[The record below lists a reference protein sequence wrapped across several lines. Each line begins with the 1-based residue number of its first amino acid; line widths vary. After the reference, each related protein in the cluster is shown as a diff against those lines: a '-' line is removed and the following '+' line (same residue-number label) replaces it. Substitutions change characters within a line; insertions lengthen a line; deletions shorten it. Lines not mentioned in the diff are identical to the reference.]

1 MQPQAAILG
10 AALASQI
17 EHGLATSSRSRQ
29 REIGASE
36 IGFAC
41 GRRLSYRLHGTAKTN
56 FTDPM
61 KLMTGLGV
69 HTVLAEIYA
78 ANPRYLV
85 EHPVTFRGIR
95 GTLDLYDRGTAT
107 VIDWKTTS
115 KSRLASYAKQGPP
128 MHYVTQIN
136 IYAAALMEQGFLVSR
151 VALAFLPSDG
161 ALSNLWVWLAEPD
174 KRVALDAADRVEA
187 LRHLEPSNVDAKPDR
202 YCGWCDY
209 YLPTST
215 DLSIGCP
222 GTK

>member
-10 AALASQI
+10 AALVSQI
-17 EHGLATSSRSRQ
+17 EHGLATAPRSRQ

-41 GRRLSYRLHGTAKTN
+41 GRRLSYRLHEVAKTN
-56 FTDPM
+56 FTDPTR
-61 KLMTGLGV
+61 LMIGIGV
-69 HTVLAEIYA
+69 HTTLAEIYR
-78 ANPRYLV
+78 ANPRFLV
-85 EHPVTFRGIR
+85 EYPVSFRGIR
-95 GTLDLYDRGTAT
+95 GTLDLYDRASAT

-136 IYAAALMEQGFLVSR
+136 VYAAALMEQGFLVSR
-151 VALAFLPSDG
+151 VALAFLPYDG
-161 ALSNLWVWLAEPD
+161 ALSNLWVHLAEPD
-174 KRVALDAADRVEA
+174 KRIALDAAERVLA
-187 LRHLEPSNVDAKPDR
+187 MASLAPSEVDAKPDR

>member
-17 EHGLATSSRSRQ
+17 EHGLATAPRSRQ

-56 FTDPM
+56 FTDPLR
-61 KLMTGLGV
+61 LMVGLGV
-69 HTVLAEIYA
+69 HGALAEIYA

-85 EHPVTFRGIR
+85 EYPIAFRGIR
-95 GTLDLYDRGTAT
+95 GTLDLYDRATAT

-128 MHYVTQIN
+128 LHYITQIN

-151 VALAFLPSDG
+151 VALAFLPIDG
-161 ALSNLWVWLAEPD
+161 TLSGIWVHLAEPD
-174 KRVALDAADRVEA
+174 KRIALGAAERVLA
-187 LRHLEPSNVDAKPDR
+187 LASVEPSNVLAQPDR